1 MNNFSN
7 KYDFDYDKIFENA
20 CAEKNKSF
28 PLKDDKKGFQKE
40 YINRYKFKT
49 QAGGDI
55 GYNLIIQAEETID
68 RPSAVNKFLKY
79 VKEFHIAHQ
88 LEAGLF
94 EFSLIKVKI
103 DESPYHFVSSIYA
116 YQLENLCRNL
126 DLNDKSINNKTLLPM
141 ICEDGFDPYLVAFL
155 PPEQMHPQ
163 KWSDVIKK
171 RDLQNETAN
180 NFQTTDL
187 YKCKKCKMKKF
198 RLTELQLR
206 SADESTSII
215 AMCLNCNFTFIT

>member
-1 MNNFSN
+1 MS
-7 KYDFDYDKIFENA
+7 DYNDDYNKIFVKA
-20 CAEKNKSF
+20 CNEKFKSF
-28 PLKDDKKGFQKE
+28 PLKTDIKGFQKE
-40 YINRYKFKT
+40 YISRYKFKT
-49 QAGGDI
+49 QAGEDI
-55 GYNLIIQAEETID
+55 GYNLIIQAEKTIN
-68 RPSAVNKFLKY
+68 RSHSIKKFMKY

-94 EFSLIKVKI
+94 EFSLIKIKI
-103 DESPYHFVSSIYA
+103 DELPYHFVSSIYSH
-116 YQLENLCRNL
+116 QLENLCRNL
-126 DLNDKSINNKTLLPM
+126 DLNDQSIDNKTLLPM
-141 ICEDGFDPYLVAFL
+141 ICEDNFDPYLVPFL

-163 KWSDVIKK
+163 KWSDLIKK